1 MFSFRLNVTSSWK
14 QLIIRQSNHISR
26 LTSSRLLTFYNSPPT
41 WIPTRWSF
49 GDVWREKEGT
59 VKETITKRWID
70 SEKCITLSFR
80 LLGCVKKY
88 FDSRSSRND
97 TRWYRRYRPARIE
110 YGWNSGCGFLL
121 RSVVTRSTHTRTLE
135 QTSCLSY
142 SQLVDSREIRLEFL
156 FVKKKTKVVRFVSS
170 NRIIRLILW
179 ILSSPLCPL
188 HSSHPSTNESFSLS
202 SRSRKWRSGGGGAM
216 SVDGRYRIIRKAAV
230 VIYGRWS
237 R

>member
-1 MFSFRLNVTSSWK
+1 MQNNSSNVSFSRVLVSIERYVVVETTDHSPRPIESHFAPYLIALTYFLQLSAYLNSYTMI
-14 QLIIRQSNHISR
+14 L
-26 LTSSRLLTFYNSPPT
+26 
-41 WIPTRWSF
+41 RWP
-49 GDVWREKEGT
+49 VWREKEGT
-59 VKETITKRWID
+59 VKETITNKRWID

-156 FVKKKTKVVRFVSS
+156 FV
-170 NRIIRLILW
+170 
-179 ILSSPLCPL
+179 
-188 HSSHPSTNESFSLS
+188 
-202 SRSRKWRSGGGGAM
+202 
-216 SVDGRYRIIRKAAV
+216 
-230 VIYGRWS
+230 
-237 R
+237 